1 MLSESRRGSVI
12 SNAGRLALA
21 AVWLLAWGA
30 AAQTQVSITVNTAS
44 PGVTIPSDFLG
55 LSFEASYIA
64 SPTGLPYGSAV
75 FQQMLSQLGTGWVR
89 IGGNSVDQTTWV
101 GGTRSSSTPADS
113 LTGSDVDAVM
123 GLARTVGWRVL
134 FGLNLA
140 SSTAALDAQEAVYV
154 SQTGQGALFGF
165 EIGNEPDLYSGNGD
179 KPTSYTLSQYLSDW
193 NSFANAI
200 EAADPGA
207 VLTGPAD
214 AGNIGTWTTEFAATY
229 GSRIALLTQ
238 HFYPLGPVSS
248 VGANSPNA
256 CTISDL
262 LSAATH
268 SKAASDGAQLESI
281 AQSAKVPWRMA
292 ESNSC
297 YGGGT
302 SGVSNTFASALWGV
316 DYLFTLAS
324 NAAAGVN
331 FHVGS
336 SGNGSYTPI
345 QASSEGVSARPLYDG
360 LLLFQ
365 LASSGR
371 IVPIKLVSGG
381 IDVNAYAVLAADG
394 TLRVIVV
401 NEDAS
406 NDALVS
412 ITPGSAYTRA
422 LALSL
427 TAPALDSTTGF
438 PLGGAAVAA
447 DGTWSPAQFETVSA
461 SSVLSIAMYSV
472 TVPSGSAVV
481 VGFGGGALGIGNSA
495 GGKRQVAADSLAS
508 AYGQNLGFVA
518 RSAPS
523 ASLPSSLAG
532 VQATV
537 TDATGV
543 ARPAPLTYVSPSQ
556 VNFEVPD
563 GTASGL
569 ATVDIA
575 GASGTVQV
583 NTVAPGLYALGG
595 TNVAAATAARYPN
608 GGGAPTPVAVFDCSS
623 GTCVASPI
631 ALDNQST
638 VYLSLYGTGL
648 RNRSSLANVVCPMGG
663 ISAPVQYAGAQQQ
676 YPGLDQVNVA
686 LPATLRGAG
695 TVNVEVN
702 VDGQL
707 SNPVGI
713 AIQ

>member
-1 MLSESRRGSVI
+1 MI
-12 SNAGRLALA
+12 SDAGRFALVV
-21 AVWLLAWGA
+21 VWLLAWGA
-30 AAQTQVSITVNTAS
+30 SAQTSVSIAVNTAS
-44 PGVTIPSDFLG
+44 PGVTIPSDFIG
-55 LSFEASYIA
+55 LSFETSSIA
-64 SPTGLPYGSAV
+64 SATRFPSGSAV
-75 FQQMLSQLGTGWVR
+75 FQQMLSQLGTGWMR
-89 IGGNSVDQTTWV
+89 FGGNSVDRTTWV
-101 GGTRSSSTPADS
+101 GGTRSSSTPANS

-200 EAADPGA
+200 EAADPGP

-214 AGNIGTWTTEFAATY
+214 AGNIGTWTIEFAATY
-229 GSRIALLTQ
+229 SSRIALLTQ

-268 SKAASDGAQLESI
+268 SKAASDGAQLENI

-297 YGGGT
+297 YDGGT
-302 SGVSNTFASALWGV
+302 AGVSDTFASALWGV
-316 DYLFTLAS
+316 DYMFTLAS

-331 FHVGS
+331 FHGGGS
-336 SGNGSYTPI
+336 GAYTPI
-345 QASSEGVSARPLYDG
+345 AVSGSNVTARPLYDA

-365 LASSGR
+365 AASSGR
-371 IVPIKLVSGG
+371 LVPVTLSTGG
-381 IDVNAYAVLAADG
+381 IDLNAYAVLAGDG
-394 TLRVIVV
+394 TLRVTVI
-401 NEDAS
+401 NADAS
-406 NDALVS
+406 HDATVS
-412 ITPGSAYTRA
+412 IAPGSTYTRA
-422 LALSL
+422 LVLSL

-438 PLGGAAVAA
+438 LLGGAAVAA
-447 DGTWSPAQFETVSA
+447 DGMWSPAQFETVKASA
-461 SSVLSIAMYSV
+461 GVYSIS
-472 TVPSGSAVV
+472 VPSGSAVV
-481 VGFGGGALGIGNSA
+481 VGFGGSAVGIGNSA
-495 GGKRQVAADSLAS
+495 GGKPPVAADSLAS

-523 ASLPSSLAG
+523 ASLPNTLAG
-532 VQATV
+532 AQATV

-543 ARPAPLTYVSPSQ
+543 ARPAPLLYVSPSQ

-563 GTASGL
+563 GTAPGL

-583 NTVAPGLYALGG
+583 NAVAPGLYALGG
-595 TNVAAATAARYPN
+595 TNIAAATAARYPN
-608 GGGAPTPVAVFDCSS
+608 GGGAPTLVAVFDCSS
-623 GTCVASPI
+623 GTCVVSPI

-648 RNRSSLANVVCPMGG
+648 RNRSSLANVTCTVGG
-663 ISAPVQYAGAQQQ
+663 VSTPVQYAGAQPQ

-686 LPATLRGAG
+686 LPLTLRGAG

-707 SNPVGI
+707 SNPVEI

>member
-1 MLSESRRGSVI
+1 M
-12 SNAGRLALA
+12 A
-21 AVWLLAWGA
+21 
-30 AAQTQVSITVNTAS
+30 
-44 PGVTIPSDFLG
+44 
-55 LSFEASYIA
+55 
-64 SPTGLPYGSAV
+64 
-75 FQQMLSQLGTGWVR
+75 
-89 IGGNSVDQTTWV
+89 
-101 GGTRSSSTPADS
+101 
-113 LTGSDVDAVM
+113 
-123 GLARTVGWRVL
+123 LARTVGWRVL
-134 FGLNLA
+134 FSLNLPT
-140 SSTAALDAQEAVYV
+140 STPALDGEEAAYV
-154 SQTGQGALFGF
+154 SQSGNGVLSGF

-179 KPTSYTLSQYLSDW
+179 EPTTFTLSDYLSVW
-193 NSFANAI
+193 VTFANAI
-200 EAADPGA
+200 QSADPGA

-214 AGNIGTWTTEFAATY
+214 GTNVSTWTTQFAATY

-238 HFYPLGPVSS
+238 HFYPLGPVSE
-248 VGANSPNA
+248 VGATSPDA
-256 CTISDL
+256 CTISNL
-262 LSAATH
+262 LDAYTH
-268 SKAASDGAQLESI
+268 SKTATEAAQLETI
-281 AQSAKVPWRMA
+281 AQSARVPWRMA

-331 FHVGS
+331 FNVGD
-336 SGNGSYTPI
+336 SGKGSYTPI
-345 QASSEGVSARPLYDG
+345 QASSEGVSARPLYDA

-365 LASSGR
+365 LAASGR

-394 TLRVIVV
+394 TLRVTVV

-438 PLGGAAVAA
+438 LLGGAAVAA
-447 DGTWSPAQFETVSA
+447 DGTWSPAQFETVNA

-481 VGFGGGALGIGNSA
+481 VGFGGTALGIGNSA
-495 GGKRQVAADSLAS
+495 GGKPQVAADSLAS
-508 AYGQNLGFVA
+508 AYSQNLGFVA

-523 ASLPSSLAG
+523 VSLPNTLAG

-543 ARPAPLTYVSPSQ
+543 ARPAPLSYVSPTQ
-556 VNFEVPD
+556 VNFEIPD
-563 GTASGL
+563 GTAPGQ
-569 ATVDIA
+569 ATVNIA

-686 LPATLRGAG
+686 LPTTLRGAG

-707 SNPVGI
+707 SNPVEI